1 MTRPVQGYPNEL
13 RRKVLDAI
21 LAHQNKHELAR
32 QFRVSIGFV
41 YRVWARYCETGIKDR
56 LIQSRHGPAGQVNEA
71 MKKRILLM
79 LHKRPEMEIVD
90 VQRFLQARGIRL
102 SRSRVHQILQSVGW
116 SMEKKKALISATS
129 KNSAARKVT
138 YGRRLGN

>member
-32 QFRVSIGFV
+32 QFGVSIVFV
-41 YRVWARYCETGIKDR
+41 YRVWARYRKTGIKDR

-71 MKKRILLM
+71 MKKRILVM
-79 LHKRPEMEIVD
+79 LHKRPQMEIVD

-116 SMEKKKALISATS
+116 SMEKKKALMSATS
-129 KNSAARKVT
+129 RTSAARTISYRK
-138 YGRRLGN
+138 RSGN